1 MSDDMEEMRRQVE
14 ALTEQV
20 KATPAE
26 PVRKPRWTP
35 WRASAARRVANKEFY
50 QRQKAAAPT
59 DTGSAVA
66 WVLAV
71 VVIGLL
77 LWAVSS
83 WWLDTMKPASEPVVG
98 AGPSAVATTKPRPTL
113 VPSTMVDG
121 TAPQAVA
128 ENTVPAAEKKPL
140 PAPLAAPADPS
151 NAEAVMRSLAV
162 AWLSRSG
169 EGDSWAAA
177 AAPWAADGMVDE
189 LRDAPMVLSALADT
203 GDTAVQAVDLAPA
216 VDAADAPT
224 RVTRKAVVTVATT
237 TGAPLVLQLGFTAY
251 LDGSAWKVGIVEES
265 SYTRATP

>member
-14 ALTEQV
+14 ALTAQV
-20 KATPAE
+20 KSTPAE
-26 PVRKPRWTP
+26 PARKPRWTP
-35 WRASAARRVANKEFY
+35 WRASAARRVANKDFY
-50 QRQKAAAPT
+50 QRQRDAAPT

-83 WWLDTMKPASEPVVG
+83 WWLDTMKPSSEPAVG
-98 AGPSAVATTKPRPTL
+98 AGPSAVATTTPVLPL
-113 VPSTMVDG
+113 APSTMVDG
-121 TAPQAVA
+121 DAPQAVP
-128 ENTVPAAEKKPL
+128 ENTPPAAEKKPL
-140 PAPLAAPADPS
+140 PAPLAAPAEPS
-151 NAEAVMRSLAV
+151 KAESVIRSLAV

-169 EGDSWAAA
+169 ADDSWATA
-177 AAPWAADGMVDE
+177 AAPWAAEGMVDE
-189 LRDAPMVLSALADT
+189 LRDAPMVLSALAEA
-203 GDTAVQAVDLAPA
+203 GNTAVQTVDLAPA

-237 TGAPLVLQLGFTAY
+237 TGAPLVFQLGFTAY
-251 LDGSAWKVGIVEES
+251 LDGSAWKVGIVEET